1 MNSAVLTVLL
11 IVFAA
16 IVVLAALVAV
26 VWHGEIRTMRSLRRV
41 DGNPYLY
48 ALDYRAAYDLDD
60 LVRKNL
66 DTYAGLLNYAV
77 DRLVKLFHPRLSL
90 PMLVERR
97 GGQTV
102 NCSSF
107 QAAKADGSGFLFGR
121 NYDYYENPTLITFS
135 HPKKGYA
142 SVSVSD
148 MSFMGYS
155 LQNLPGASLQSR
167 LNSLIAIYAPL
178 DGMNETGFCASILAL
193 PAHLASRQDTFR
205 DDVGTS
211 ILVRL
216 MLDRCATV
224 DEAVALLETVDVRHD
239 VSVGSGFHYMIADA
253 SGGCAVIEFD
263 PEDGWKT
270 LVVRKPAGKDYMQVT
285 NHMLAPKYSTREP
298 DGNVGNTGSRSWERY
313 RKMEEF
319 LGGKEGRLTLEDA
332 LECLNQVRWIDLPVS
347 SGLAGG
353 TQYQLAFRHF
363 VPRISVLPDKV
374 FENTQY
380 SIVYDQQTRSFT
392 LRNWN
397 DYATTH
403 TLAL

>member
-1 MNSAVLTVLL
+1 VNFAFLTVLL
-11 IVFAA
+11 IVLAV
-16 IVVLAALVAV
+16 IVVLAAVVVV
-26 VWHGEIRTMRSLRRV
+26 VWRGEIRTMRSLRRV

-48 ALDYRAAYDLDD
+48 ALDYHAAYDLDD

-77 DRLVKLFHPRLSL
+77 DRLVKLFHPHLSL
-90 PMLVERR
+90 PNLGERR
-97 GGQTV
+97 V

-121 NYDYYENPTLITFS
+121 NYDYYENPTLVTFS
-135 HPKKGYA
+135 RPKKGYA
-142 SVSVSD
+142 SVAVSD

-155 LQNLPGASLQSR
+155 LQNLPGVSLQSR
-167 LNSLIAIYAPL
+167 LNSLIAVYAPL

-193 PAHLASRQDTFR
+193 PAHLASRQDTLR

-211 ILVRL
+211 ILIRL

-239 VSVGSGFHYMIADA
+239 TAVGSGFHYMIADA
-253 SGGCAVIEFD
+253 RGGCAVIEFD

-285 NHMLAPKYSTREP
+285 NHLLAPKYTTQEP
-298 DGNVGNTGSRSWERY
+298 DGAVGNTGSLSWERY
-313 RKMEEF
+313 RKMEAF
-319 LGGKEGRLTLEDA
+319 LGGKNGRLTLEEA
-332 LECLNQVRWIDLPVS
+332 LECLDQVRWIDLPVS

-363 VPRISVLPDKV
+363 VPRISVLPDKA

-380 SIVYDQQTRSFT
+380 SLVYDQQARTLS

>member
-1 MNSAVLTVLL
+1 MNSAVLAVLL

-26 VWHGEIRTMRSLRRV
+26 VWRGEIRTMRSLRRV

-77 DRLVKLFHPRLSL
+77 DRLVKLFHPRLSI
-90 PMLVERR
+90 PMLGEHR

-107 QAAKADGSGFLFGR
+107 QAAKADGNGFLFGR

-167 LNSLIAIYAPL
+167 LNILIAIYAPL

-270 LVVRKPAGKDYMQVT
+270 LIIRKPAGKDYMQVT
-285 NHMLAPKYSTREP
+285 NHMLAPKYSTL
-298 DGNVGNTGSRSWERY
+298 
-313 RKMEEF
+313 EE
-319 LGGKEGRLTLEDA
+319 A

-363 VPRISVLPDKV
+363 VPRISVLPDKA

-380 SIVYDQQTRSFT
+380 SIVYDQQARTFS

-397 DYATTH
+397 DYATAH

>member
-1 MNSAVLTVLL
+1 MNSAFLAVLL
-11 IVFAA
+11 IVLAL
-16 IVVLAALVAV
+16 IVVLAVAV
-26 VWHGEIRTMRSLRRV
+26 VIVWRGELRTMRSLRRV

-48 ALDYRAAYDLDD
+48 ALDYHAAYDLDD

-77 DRLVKLFHPRLSL
+77 DRLVKLFHPHLSL
-90 PMLVERR
+90 PNLGERR
-97 GGQTV
+97 V

-135 HPKKGYA
+135 RPKKGYA
-142 SVSVSD
+142 SVAVSD

-167 LNSLIAIYAPL
+167 LNSLIAVYAPL

-193 PAHLASRQDTFR
+193 PAHLASRQDTLR

-239 VSVGSGFHYMIADA
+239 TAVSSGFHYMIADA
-253 SGGCAVIEFD
+253 CGGCAVIEFD

-285 NHMLAPKYSTREP
+285 NHLLAPKYTTREP
-298 DGNVGNTGSRSWERY
+298 DKAVGNTGSLSWERY
-313 RKMEEF
+313 RKMEDY
-319 LGGKEGRLTLEDA
+319 LGGKNGRLTLEEA

-363 VPRISVLPDKV
+363 VPHISVLPDKA

-380 SIVYDQQTRSFT
+380 SLVYDQQARTLS